1 MEFSASS
8 GAGSSEVAAQ
18 LRDEIAAG
26 TLKPN
31 DRLLPQRDLSKKFDC
46 SRGTVQRAL
55 KQLSN
60 EGLLQSVKG
69 SGTYVLGEI
78 DFKARSYVEP
88 TRPLELMDARFAFE
102 PHVCRL
108 AVMNAMKADFDNLED
123 LLGEMESSAANA
135 DRFAEF
141 DDLFHLRLAEATGN
155 SLLIWISE
163 QLKAVRAQCDWLRMR
178 QITLNQQI
186 IDRYNQQHRSIVDAI
201 RDREPEAAARCMREH
216 LETARL
222 SLTRASAT

>member
-1 MEFSASS
+1 MEFSTSS
-8 GAGSSEVAAQ
+8 GAGSSGVAAQ
-18 LRDEIAAG
+18 LRNEIAVG

-55 KQLSN
+55 RQLTD
-60 EGLLQSVKG
+60 EGLVQSIKG
-69 SGTYVLGEI
+69 SGTYVLGEV
-78 DFKARSYVEP
+78 DLKASGYSKP

-102 PHVCRL
+102 PHICRL
-108 AVMNAMKADFDNLED
+108 AVMNAINADFDDLDD
-123 LLGEMESSAANA
+123 LLGEMEASAADA

-141 DDLFHLRLAEATGN
+141 DDLFHFRLAETTGN
-155 SLLIWISE
+155 SLLIWIAE
-163 QLKAVRAQCDWLRMR
+163 QLRAVRAQSDWLRMR

-186 IDRYNQQHRSIVDAI
+186 IDRYSRQHRNVVDAI
-201 RDREPEAAARCMREH
+201 RAREPEVAARCMREH

>member
-1 MEFSASS
+1 MDISTSS

-18 LRDEIAAG
+18 LRDEITVG

-46 SRGTVQRAL
+46 SRGTIQRAL
-55 KQLSN
+55 RQLTD
-60 EGLLQSVKG
+60 EGLIQSVKG
-69 SGTYVLGEI
+69 SGTYVLGEVGS
-78 DFKARSYVEP
+78 KARSYVEP

-102 PHVCRL
+102 PHICRL
-108 AVMNAMKADFDNLED
+108 AVMNAIKADFDDLEN
-123 LLGEMESSAANA
+123 LLGEMETNAENA

-141 DDLFHLRLAEATGN
+141 DDLFHLRLVETTGN
-155 SLLIWISE
+155 SLLIWIAE
-163 QLKAVRAQCDWLRMR
+163 QLRAVRAQSDWLRMR
-178 QITLNQQI
+178 RITLNRQI
-186 IDRYNQQHRSIVDAI
+186 IDSYNRQHRSIVDAI
-201 RDREPEAAARCMREH
+201 RAREPETAARCMREH

>member
-1 MEFSASS
+1 MEISASS
-8 GAGSSEVAAQ
+8 GTGSSGVVSQ
-18 LRDEIAAG
+18 LRNEITAG

-46 SRGTVQRAL
+46 SRGTIQRAL
-55 KQLSN
+55 RQLSD
-60 EGLLQSVKG
+60 EGLIQSIKG
-69 SGTYVLGEI
+69 SGTYVLGEV
-78 DFKARSYVEP
+78 DLKARNYVEP

-102 PHVCRL
+102 PHICRL
-108 AVMNAMKADFDNLED
+108 AVMNAIRADFDNLED
-123 LLGEMESSAANA
+123 LLGEMEASAANA

-155 SLLIWISE
+155 SLLIWIAE
-163 QLKAVRAQCDWLRMR
+163 QLKAVRAQCDWLQMR

-186 IDRYNQQHRSIVDAI
+186 IDRYNRQHRGIVDAI
-201 RDREPEAAARCMREH
+201 RAREPETAARCMREH

-222 SLTRASAT
+222 SLTRAAAT